1 MSIISQTFIT
11 EMKEFKKL
19 IQNMNQSADKMES
32 CFWELGDLQR
42 RVDVSIE
49 VMRLREK
56 AKKFNELFYDLAA
69 GEMLSKI
76 HYILSR
82 SPNTHTKHIIDQ
94 ICEEWIDA
102 KLITAMYEHT
112 IIVNRIYGRSD
123 KESANSNSSIN

>member
-76 HYILSR
+76 HYILSH
-82 SPNTHTKHIIDQ
+82 SPNTHTRHIIDQ

-102 KLITAMYEHT
+102 KLITRLEEKS
-112 IIVNRIYGRSD
+112 IILSRLYISTD
-123 KESANSNSSIN
+123 

>member
-1 MSIISQTFIT
+1 MGITNQIFIS
-11 EMKEFKKL
+11 EMKELRKL
-19 IQNMNQSADKMES
+19 IEETNRAADTLEAR
-32 CFWELGDLQR
+32 FWLLGDLQR

-76 HYILSR
+76 YYIFSR
-82 SPNTHTKHIIDQ
+82 SPNTHTRHIIDQ

-102 KLITAMYEHT
+102 KLITRLEEKS
-112 IIVNRIYGRSD
+112 IIVGRVYGN
-123 KESANSNSSIN
+123 KTK